1 MLADSA
7 LSFVGF
13 RRTVHVSPAVTDTW
27 DSHRQEAKGAP
38 ESFGVLVGAT
48 SNDRREVWIEDV
60 TTPMPLD
67 RRSRL
72 HFELR
77 DPHHQRIVD
86 QGFLGSGG
94 SRIYLGTW
102 HTHPQSKPR
111 PSQVDEDDWG
121 RCVRRNRG
129 RPLIFVIVGLEEI
142 GAFLRWG
149 KAFNPLRV
157 MLGKVA

>member
-7 LSFVGF
+7 LCFVGF
-13 RRTVHVSPAVTDTW
+13 RRTVHVCPTVANTW
-27 DSHRQEAKGAP
+27 DSHRQAAAGAP

-48 SNDRREVWIEDV
+48 SKDRREVWIEDV

-67 RRSRL
+67 RRSRF
-72 HFELR
+72 HFELL

-86 QGFLGSGG
+86 QAFLRSGG

-102 HTHPQSKPR
+102 HTHPQSRPR
-111 PSQVDEDDWG
+111 PSRVDEGDWG
-121 RCVRRNRG
+121 RCVRRNKG
-129 RPLIFVIVGLEEI
+129 RPLVFVIVGLEEI

-149 KAFNPLRV
+149 RGIKPLRV